1 MNQRRPIH
9 RLPPEATEVD
19 QIRTL
24 FQAFNPSAIFTGI
37 FLAVGL
43 VTFQASGDG
52 VILLLLVLGMTASV
66 ARLII
71 AWMLAASAADPKL
84 ALPAARR
91 LERRFAIPYLAFA
104 VLLGLFGARAFMLPL
119 PQIHMLTIC
128 MLMGYCAGVA
138 LGMGLRMWIAVPAMF
153 VAGFPAVG
161 VALLQ
166 GGIFHW
172 TMSAMVVALLLGGAN
187 ALWKRHERSVEDIGM
202 RHAFASLARKDA
214 LTALPNRIGL
224 REWYDERAG
233 RNGLLAVHYIDLNGF
248 KPVNDSYGH
257 PVGDALLTMVG
268 KRIAR
273 TIRDTDIAARLGGDE
288 FVVVQN
294 GLADA
299 ADAAGLAARLT
310 QVIAQPY
317 RIGEHRITISAGLGY
332 VLSDG
337 FDDDLDHL
345 LGLADKAL
353 YTSKRSE
360 GAVMQYEAV
369 EPLPQ
374 RAA

>member
-1 MNQRRPIH
+1 MIPHRPPH
-9 RLPPEATEVD
+9 RLLPEATEID

-24 FQAFNPSAIFTGI
+24 FQALGPSVIFTGI

-43 VTFQASGDG
+43 VTFESSRDG
-52 VILLLLVLGMTASV
+52 AILLLLILGM
-66 ARLII
+66 
-71 AWMLAASAADPKL
+71 AASAVRLLTAWLLGGRAADPRL
-84 ALPAARR
+84 GLQAARQ
-91 LERRFAIPYLAFA
+91 LERRFALPYLAFA
-104 VLLGLFGARAFMLPL
+104 LLLGLFGARAFMLPL

-138 LGMGLRMWIAVPAMF
+138 LGMGLRMWIAVPSMF
-153 VAGFPAVG
+153 IAGFPAVG
-161 VALLQ
+161 AALMQ

-172 TMSAMVVALLLGGAN
+172 TMGVMVVALLFGGAN
-187 ALWKRHERSVEDIGM
+187 SLRLRHARSVEDIGM

-233 RNGLLAVHYIDLNGF
+233 RSGLLAVHYMDLNGF

-294 GLADA
+294 GLTDA
-299 ADAAGLAARLT
+299 ADAAGLAERLT
-310 QVIAQPY
+310 QAIAQPY
-317 RIGEHRITISAGLGY
+317 RIDEHLVTISAGLGY

-353 YTSKRSE
+353 YTSKRGE
-360 GAVMQYEAV
+360 GAIMQYEAV